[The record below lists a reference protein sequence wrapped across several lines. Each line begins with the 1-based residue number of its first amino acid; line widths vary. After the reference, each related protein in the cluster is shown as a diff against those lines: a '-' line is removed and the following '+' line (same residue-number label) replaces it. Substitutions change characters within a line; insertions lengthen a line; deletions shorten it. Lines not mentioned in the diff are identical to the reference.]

1 MHNMVLILALL
12 TLTIGLR
19 AQQTRTEVT
28 NATTTVEDSKANSDT
43 VSNAYAIT
51 GQFER
56 VLVLRFKF
64 EADLLAG
71 LEAMVKQERI
81 RNAVILSGIGSVRN
95 YRYHVV
101 SNRTF
106 PSKDM
111 FVTVPTGP
119 ADIAGMNGYVI
130 DGRVH
135 AHITF
140 ADSVKSFGGHLER
153 GTNVF
158 TFAIVTIGVLNDN
171 MDLKR
176 VDDKTYR

>member
-1 MHNMVLILALL
+1 MHKLMIVLILMA
-12 TLTIGLR
+12 TTCELR
-19 AQQTRTEVT
+19 AQQTRTETT
-28 NATTTVEDSKANSDT
+28 NATTPIEDSKANSDT
-43 VSNAYAIT
+43 VPNAYAIA
-51 GQFER
+51 GHFER
-56 VLVLRFKF
+56 ILVLRVKYD
-64 EADLLAG
+64 ADLLAG
-71 LEAMVKQERI
+71 LEAAVEQENI

-106 PSKDM
+106 PSKDILIAD
-111 FVTVPTGP
+111 PTAP

-140 ADSVKSFGGHLER
+140 ADSDRSFGGHLEK

-158 TFAIVTIGVLNDN
+158 TFAIVTMGVLNDSV
-171 MDLKR
+171 DLRR